1 MTTDNIKTK
10 PAGDLPV
17 RCNKCDWEGKF
28 KNLKTIVGALKGYP
42 VVCCPACYFVS
53 YLEFSEEV

>member
-17 RCNKCDWEGKF
+17 RCNKCHWEGK
-28 KNLKTIVGALKGYP
+28 LKDLKVIGDMVGYP
-42 VVCCPACYFVS
+42 VVCCPACYFIA
-53 YLEFSEEV
+53 YLEFPEEV